1 MSTARLRVRS
11 PHATSIDE
19 GGSMPK
25 TRRAI
30 LKAAGAISALAA
42 LPLPAQT
49 ATPSLL
55 PSPTPTPGKKAP
67 GPLAKL
73 ARERY
78 GKFLTEE
85 EMALM
90 DDDMD
95 SLEKRSARLRG
106 YKLGNG
112 EEPAVDFVVVRR

>member
-1 MSTARLRVRS
+1 
-11 PHATSIDE
+11 
-19 GGSMPK
+19 MPR

-42 LPLPAQT
+42 LPLRGE
-49 ATPSLL
+49 TPS
-55 PSPTPTPGKKAP
+55 PAPPGPTPTPAPKKEP
-67 GPLAKL
+67 GTLAKL

-85 EMALM
+85 ELALL
-90 DDDMD
+90 DDDME
-95 SLEKRSARLRG
+95 SLERRSARLRG

-112 EEPAVDFVVVRR
+112 EEPAVDFAALRR

>member
-1 MSTARLRVRS
+1 
-11 PHATSIDE
+11 
-19 GGSMPK
+19 MPR
-25 TRRAI
+25 TRRSL

-49 ATPSLL
+49 VTPAPA

-67 GPLAKL
+67 GTLAKL

-90 DDDMD
+90 DDDMEG
-95 SLEKRSARLRG
+95 LERRGARLRG
-106 YKLGNG
+106 FKLGNG

>member
-1 MSTARLRVRS
+1 
-11 PHATSIDE
+11 
-19 GGSMPK
+19 MPK

-49 ATPSLL
+49 
-55 PSPTPTPGKKAP
+55 PSPAATPTPAPEKKP
-67 GPLAKL
+67 GALARL

-78 GKFLTEE
+78 GKFLSEE
-85 EMALM
+85 ELALM

-95 SLEKRSARLRG
+95 SIERRSTRLRG
-106 YKLGNG
+106 FKLANG
-112 EEPAVDFVVVRR
+112 DEPAVDFRLARR

>member
-1 MSTARLRVRS
+1 
-11 PHATSIDE
+11 
-19 GGSMPK
+19 MPK

-49 ATPSLL
+49 ATPAPV
-55 PSPTPTPGKKAP
+55 PSPTPTPGKKEP
-67 GPLAKL
+67 GTFAKL

-78 GKFLTEE
+78 GKFLTDE

-90 DDDMD
+90 DDDMEA
-95 SLEKRSARLRG
+95 LERRSARLRG
-106 YKLGNG
+106 HKLANG
-112 EEPAVDFVVVRR
+112 EEPGVDFLVVRR

>member
-1 MSTARLRVRS
+1 
-11 PHATSIDE
+11 
-19 GGSMPK
+19 MPR
-25 TRRAI
+25 TRRSL

-49 ATPSLL
+49 VTPPPA

-67 GPLAKL
+67 GTLAKL

-90 DDDMD
+90 DDDMEG
-95 SLEKRSARLRG
+95 LERRSARLRG